1 MGNEQI
7 EQLAQHN
14 DNHRMTVLQM
24 LTGQVI
30 HSSSFTFFPFY
41 YNIAY
46 QLNRE
51 SSIHHMNQLEQ
62 FKICT
67 LANQLWFMRRI
78 WEEEEQHIL
87 LYKWLHNKNKLK
99 VKYTLS

>member
-14 DNHRMTVLQM
+14 DNNRMTALQM

-62 FKICT
+62 FKY
-67 LANQLWFMRRI
+67 A
-78 WEEEEQHIL
+78 H
-87 LYKWLHNKNKLK
+87 WLTNYGSWDAYEKKKNSIYFFTSGYITK
-99 VKYTLS
+99 TN

>member
-7 EQLAQHN
+7 EQLAQYN

-30 HSSSFTFFPFY
+30 HSSSFTFFNFH

-51 SSIHHMNQLEQ
+51 NVV
-62 FKICT
+62 C
-67 LANQLWFMRRI
+67 AN
-78 WEEEEQHIL
+78 
-87 LYKWLHNKNKLK
+87 K
-99 VKYTLS
+99 